1 MSDAYTVAV
10 MRHMPDEHGVS
21 LYHRQRRWA
30 DGLPSLS
37 DELRDLACLL
47 ADEEPRKIGS
57 HPAWP
62 LFKELFQAEA
72 GTAPDPFALG
82 VVCEC
87 PQHF

>member
-30 DGLPSLS
+30 AGLPLLS
-37 DELRDLACLL
+37 DELRELACLL
-47 ADEEPRKIGS
+47 ADEEPRKTGA

-62 LFKELFQAEA
+62 LFKKLFQAEA
-72 GTAPDPFALG
+72 GTDPDSAALG
-82 VVCEC
+82 VICGC
-87 PQHF
+87 PGHF